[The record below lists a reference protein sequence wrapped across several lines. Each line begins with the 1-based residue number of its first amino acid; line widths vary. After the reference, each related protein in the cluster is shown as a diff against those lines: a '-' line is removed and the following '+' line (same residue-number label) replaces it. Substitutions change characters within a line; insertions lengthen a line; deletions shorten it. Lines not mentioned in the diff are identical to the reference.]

1 MNRNADKYFVNY
13 SGKNSFV
20 AGKNMESESKNTIL
34 CGVVVTYAQLR
45 KHPPEAGSLDRVIW

>member
-1 MNRNADKYFVNY
+1 MQI
-13 SGKNSFV
+13 SISSIILGKNSFV
-20 AGKNMESESKNTIL
+20 AGKNMESDSENTIL